1 MIVTLKNDVFYKTDG
16 YKQIGDTN
24 KNMIK
29 MGMIVN
35 GVYYTW
41 FYIYLLWMKY
51 NL

>member
-35 GVYYTW
+35 GVYYT
-41 FYIYLLWMKY
+41 
-51 NL
+51 